1 MFDVHSELSLIF
13 RMSRNNKKLIK
24 KKTISKEVNLVSLG
38 DEFCD
43 FFFFKNEINK

>member
-13 RMSRNNKKLIK
+13 RMSRNNKKWIK

-38 DEFCD
+38 DEYFVI
-43 FFFFKNEINK
+43 FFFFYEINK